1 MIGCSFAWKE
11 FVMESMREV
20 DRVMEREIK
29 KGSTPLQ
36 FEQLGFGDYSY
47 NEISSKEKLLQVL
60 SYLLRIG
67 EYQQFAG
74 KTVGNNVY
82 MDMKGKKVVFKRTIL
97 TYERNNIFVTIKRL
111 IKKYKP
117 DYEGKVYLETVRCFF
132 TISEE
137 ELEKCRYDYEGRAT
151 YAFVMSDKYIMALY
165 THCLTARKA
174 VAFEN
179 IELEGLSETELSVVK
194 LEGVREVLFQA
205 LLLDDVK
212 FEDGKMYADLCSIY
226 LLE

>member
-1 MIGCSFAWKE
+1 
-11 FVMESMREV
+11 MESMRDV

-29 KGSTPLQ
+29 RGSTPLQ

-47 NEISSKEKLLQVL
+47 NEITSKEKLLQVF

-67 EYQQFAG
+67 EYESFAG
-74 KTVGNNVY
+74 KTIGNNVY
-82 MDMKGKKVVFKRTIL
+82 MDMRGKKAVFKRTRL
-97 TYERNNIFVTIKRL
+97 TYERNNIFATIKRL
-111 IKKYKP
+111 AKKYDP

-137 ELEKCRYDYEGRAT
+137 ELEKCRYNYKGKDT
-151 YAFVMSDKYIMALY
+151 YAFVMSDRYIMALY
-165 THCLTARKA
+165 TYCLSARKA
-174 VAFEN
+174 VALENLEN
-179 IELEGLSETELSVVK
+179 IGLEGLSEAELAMVK
-194 LEGVREVLFQA
+194 LESVSEVLFQA

-212 FEDGKMYADLCSIY
+212 FEDGKMYAELCSIF

>member
-1 MIGCSFAWKE
+1 
-11 FVMESMREV
+11 MESMRDV
-20 DRVMEREIK
+20 NRVMEREIK

-82 MDMKGKKVVFKRTIL
+82 MDMKGKKVVFKRTRL